1 MRIAVIG
8 ASKGIGLAT
17 VREALARGHEVS
29 AIARTPAD
37 LKDPKLK
44 WFAGDARDASLLA
57 HALGGADAMV
67 TALGVPDPWH
77 ATTLFSEAMAAL
89 IAAQGPQRSLLVT
102 GISAGDSRGHNGWF
116 YDRVIFPLALAKS
129 YVDKDRAEAL
139 LQQSTLD
146 WTIVRP
152 GRLTNGP
159 KKNKVEALVGVENY
173 RHGVISR
180 ANVAGF
186 VLDCVEKNKFVRQ
199 TPGVISA

>member
-1 MRIAVIG
+1 MRVAIIG

-17 VREALARGHEVS
+17 LREALARGHEVS
-29 AIARTPAD
+29 AVARTPAD
-37 LKDPKLK
+37 VKDQKLQ
-44 WFAGDARDASLLA
+44 WFAGDARDADLLT
-57 HALGGADAMV
+57 HALDGADASV

-77 ATTLFSEAMAAL
+77 PTTLFSKAMAAL
-89 IAAQGPQRSLLVT
+89 IAARGPQRSLLIT
-102 GISAGDSRGHNGWF
+102 GIGAGDSRGRNGWF

-139 LQQSTLD
+139 LQKSGHD

-152 GRLTNGP
+152 GRLINGP

-180 ANVAGF
+180 ADVAGF
-186 VLDCVEKNKFVRQ
+186 VLDCIEKNVFVRQ
-199 TPGVISA
+199 TPGVISG

>member
-8 ASKGIGLAT
+8 ASKGIGLAI
-17 VREALARGHEVS
+17 VREALAHAHEVS
-29 AIARTPAD
+29 AVARTPTD
-37 LKDPKLK
+37 VKDPKLQ
-44 WFAGDARDASLLA
+44 WFAGDARDAGLLA
-57 HALGGADAMV
+57 RALAGADASV

-89 IAAQGPQRSLLVT
+89 IAAGGPQRSLLVT
-102 GISAGDSRGHNGWF
+102 GIGAGDSHGRNGWF

-180 ANVAGF
+180 ADVAGF
-186 VLDCVEKNKFVRQ
+186 VLDCIEKNAFVRQ